1 MKIVFLTSGSNSSVI
16 LYNQLKKRVAFTAV
30 IQENPIDKFY
40 LIKRRGKKLGWFKTI
55 GQLLFMI
62 IVPPVLNRLSN
73 KRKKEILKKFQ
84 LENLPIHH
92 NNFFKV
98 DSVNSRETQNILVT
112 LNPDLIIVNGT
123 RIISETILNCTS
135 GKFINTHVGITPK
148 YRGVHGGYWALAN
161 GDSDLFGVTVH
172 LVNKGIDTGDIL
184 YQKVLKVDEKDNF
197 STYPLLQTAAAVDL
211 LFAAIDDQQNGE
223 LKPYKNKDLPSQLW
237 YHPTLLEYLWTALIK
252 GVR

>member
-1 MKIVFLTSGSNSSVI
+1 MKIIFLTSGSNSSVI

-30 IQENPIDKFY
+30 IQEKPINKFY
-40 LIKRRGKKLGWFKTI
+40 LIKRRVRKLGWFKTI

-62 IVPPVLNRLSN
+62 IVPPILNRFSN
-73 KRKKEILKKFQ
+73 KRKKEIFKKFQ
-84 LENLPIHH
+84 LENLPIIHDKFY
-92 NNFFKV
+92 NVN
-98 DSVNSRETQNILVT
+98 SVNSKETYNILVT

-123 RIISETILNCTS
+123 RIISETILNCIS

-184 YQKVLKVDEKDNF
+184 YQKILKADEKDNF
-197 STYPLLQTAAAVDL
+197 FTYPFLQTAAAVDL
-211 LFAAIDDQQNGE
+211 LFAVIDDQRNGV
-223 LKPYKNKDLPSQLW
+223 LKPYKNKDLASQLW
-237 YHPTLLEYLWTALIK
+237 YHPTLLEYLWTVLTK